1 MFAINTPLRPD
12 LKNTVF
18 ELDTTDLEWMF
29 WVKKVVVDKTFDSQ
43 FILTLNFGIIDIRK
57 NIFLYPASDCKAPKP
72 LFKGNCE
79 KDITILSTFFGSGL
93 SGW

>member
-18 ELDTTDLEWMF
+18 ELNTTDPEWMF

-43 FILTLNFGIIDIRK
+43 FILTLNFGIIGKTYFCIRHLTAK
-57 NIFLYPASDCKAPKP
+57 LQSPYSKETVRKTSQF
-72 LFKGNCE
+72 
-79 KDITILSTFFGSGL
+79 
-93 SGW
+93 